1 MGDVFGE
8 LAGIAAPPRLKR
20 AAGAVRALLRAA
32 LDLALPRL
40 CAACREPVEGA
51 RALSGVLVE
60 ALLHHPALLRAARHS
75 LRL

>member
-20 AAGAVRALLRAA
+20 ATGAVRALLRAA

-40 CAACREPVEGA
+40 CAACREPVEGEG
-51 RALSGVLVE
+51 LC
-60 ALLHHPALLRAARHS
+60 PAC
-75 LRL
+75 